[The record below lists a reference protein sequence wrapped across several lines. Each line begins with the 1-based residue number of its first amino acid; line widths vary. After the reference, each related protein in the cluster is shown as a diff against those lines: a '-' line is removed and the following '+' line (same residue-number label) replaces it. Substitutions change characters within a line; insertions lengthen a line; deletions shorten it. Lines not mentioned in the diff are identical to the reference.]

1 MNLII
6 EGKKEDAAKR
16 LKEKYPLD
24 SEFIDKIFSY
34 DPTGS
39 KYVPFIE
46 NSLSKLLKTFSQP
59 ELGLNAMQMDP
70 IESSFVKVIPWFHQN
85 ANRLTPELIDKA
97 AYRYQVAMDKK
108 PENYDKILKAPKDIT
123 NYDPYFIEVLM
134 YIVDSEKTEKQKER
148 EAKSQVEK
156 IFEDSDVLVVVPL
169 SHNASCY
176 YGSNTQWCTTTKNT
190 SRHFDSYFRSG
201 KLYYFIN
208 KRYGKKMALYINS
221 QDKKYEV
228 YDERDDRTNLLTLKE
243 KFPEQ
248 SDLIDELTGTDEFI
262 KSLKLYAKGKISL
275 RDLEE
280 SDNAIRSARESS
292 DVLGESTLLF
302 DLDDDKEFFKII
314 DLSEDDQWFI
324 SAALGTYSDYNFYD
338 AYSSEEDWKEG
349 YIFSY
354 FDEDNVQ
361 KLKLIST
368 VILPNEKIDFTNSEM
383 ESNLSKRL
391 YELFESQCDS
401 IFMDFHYEREIMMRN
416 VAEESV
422 ETEINDYLETYGFEL
437 IRGYDRFKTTVG
449 NLIMWSSRLDVK
461 NGDIIQLFGK
471 IIGQKESG
479 LGGWHDNQYEFSDPD
494 KFNSISFNNTV
505 TKELDNILEKLD
517 DETSPDFSGKIKDF
531 VEFRDRILSK
541 FTLDEWYKLPK
552 DKEVSFK
559 IEGFDKEKKKI
570 KVRLLHDRKGG
581 VTHYFSEEN
590 FNHLLYQPELFE
602 FGSL

>member
-1 MNLII
+1 MNFII

-46 NSLSKLLKTFSQP
+46 NSLGKLLKSLSQAT
-59 ELGLNAMQMDP
+59 LGLNQIQMEA
-70 IESSFVKVIPWFHQN
+70 IESSFAKIIPWFHQN
-85 ANRLTPELIDKA
+85 ANRLTPELVDKA
-97 AYRYQVAMDKK
+97 VHRYQVAMDTK

-123 NYDPYFIEVLM
+123 NYNPYFIEILM
-134 YIVDSEKTEKQKER
+134 YVVDSEKTEKQKEK
-148 EAKSQVEK
+148 ESKSQVQK
-156 IFEDSDVLVVVPL
+156 LFEDSNVLVVLPL
-169 SHNASCY
+169 SYNASCY
-176 YGSNTQWCTTTKNT
+176 YGANTQWCTTSKNS
-190 SRHFDSYFRSG
+190 SRHFDNYFRSG

-208 KRYGKKMALYINS
+208 KRNGKKMALYIN
-221 QDKKYEV
+221 DVGKKFEI
-228 YDERDDRTNLLTLKE
+228 YDERDDRTNLHTLKE
-243 KFPEQ
+243 EFPEQ

-280 SDNAIRSARESS
+280 SDGSIRSARQTN
-292 DVLGESTLLF
+292 DVLGESTILF
-302 DLDDDKEFFKII
+302 ELDDDKEFFNII
-314 DLSEDDQWFI
+314 DIIEDDQWFI
-324 SAALGTYSDYNFYD
+324 NVALGTYSDYSFHD
-338 AYSSEEDWKEG
+338 AYNSEEDWKEG

-354 FDEDNVQ
+354 FDEDNIQ

-368 VILPNEKIDFTNSEM
+368 VVLPNEKIDFTNSEM
-383 ESNLSKRL
+383 ESNLAKRL

-422 ETEINDYLETYGFEL
+422 DKEFNDYLETYGFEL
-437 IRGYDRFKTTVG
+437 VSGYDRFKTTVG
-449 NLIMWSSRLDVK
+449 NLIMWASRLDVK
-461 NGDIIQLFGK
+461 NGDIVQLFRK
-471 IIGQKESG
+471 ILGQKESNI
-479 LGGWHDNQYEFSDPD
+479 GGWAENQYEFSDPD

-505 TKELDNILEKLD
+505 TKELDIILEKLD

-531 VEFRDRILSK
+531 IEFRDRILSK
-541 FTLDEWYKLPK
+541 FTFDEWYKLPK

-559 IEGFDKEKKKI
+559 IEGFDKETKKI